1 MPDYRAYIIGIDGH
15 FIRTE
20 FLNRHADDT
29 AAIEAARLLVDG
41 HDMELWDRDRL
52 VIKLAATPKK

>member
-29 AAIEAARLLVDG
+29 A
-41 HDMELWDRDRL
+41 RDRSS
-52 VIKLAATPKK
+52 KATC